1 MRLAIFL
8 MTLLAAS
15 TLATHPAAAGK
26 KAGVTLPDRI
36 TVASRPLTLNGMG
49 LREASF
55 LKVDVYVA
63 GLYVETVSSDPMK
76 LVGADEVKRLVLR
89 FVRDVDHDDI
99 VKAWSDGFKRN
110 ATAPLAT
117 LKPMIDQLNAWMP
130 SFKDGDTLV
139 FTYVPGTGVTVEIN
153 GAPRGV
159 IDHAEFARS
168 LFSIWLGPRPPTTA
182 LKRGLLGKHPTSST
196 EARR

>member
-1 MRLAIFL
+1 MRLAIIL

-15 TLATHPAAAGK
+15 TLAPRPAEAGK
-26 KAGVTLPDRI
+26 KAGITLPDRI
-36 TVASRPLTLNGMG
+36 TVAGRPLTLNGMG
-49 LREASF
+49 LREATF

-63 GLYVETVSSDPMK
+63 GLYVETASSDPLR
-76 LVGADEVKRLVLR
+76 LVGTDEVKRLVLR
-89 FVRDVDHDDI
+89 FVRDVGRDDI
-99 VKAWSDGFKRN
+99 VKAWSDGFKHN
-110 ATAPLAT
+110 ATAPAAT
-117 LKPMIDQLNAWMP
+117 LRPMIDQLNAWMP

-139 FTYVPGTGVTVEIN
+139 FTYVPGTGVTVEVN

-182 LKRGLLGKHPTSST
+182 LKRGLLGKHPAST
-196 EARR
+196 AEARR